1 MAAKTVYNPKTLAE
15 PVGPFARAVR
25 IGNILYVSGTS
36 ALTHV
41 GGPIWKRE
49 LPTDFESQ
57 ARLTFDNIK
66 KVLEDAGGT
75 MADIFKITIFLRD
88 RENFDQLSQIRKEY
102 LPDAAYI
109 STGFITELIRHD
121 MLIEVEAQAYLQ
133 NVSA

>member
-1 MAAKTVYNPKTLAE
+1 MTAKIVYNPKTLAE

-25 IGNILYVSGTS
+25 IGDLLYISGTS

-41 GGPIWKRE
+41 PGPIWKRL
-49 LPTDFESQ
+49 LPPDFESQ
-57 ARLTFDNIK
+57 ARLTFENIK
-66 KVLEDAGGT
+66 KVVEDAGAA

-109 STGFITELIRHD
+109 STGLITELIRQD
-121 MLIEVEAQAYLQ
+121 MLIEVEAQAYLGR
-133 NVSA
+133 